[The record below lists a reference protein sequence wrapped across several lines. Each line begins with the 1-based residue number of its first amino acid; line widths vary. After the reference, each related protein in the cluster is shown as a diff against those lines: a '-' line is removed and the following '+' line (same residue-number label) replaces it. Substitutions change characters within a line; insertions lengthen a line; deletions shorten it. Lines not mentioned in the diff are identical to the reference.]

1 MSKSLLYASNLREEQ
16 DLHEKLLEGVE
27 QIALAVGSTLGPR
40 GRNVIIDRAGEV
52 PQVTKD
58 GVTVARNIQLS
69 DPVLN
74 SAVKMVQAV
83 ARAAVEEAGDG
94 TTTATVL
101 AHAIL
106 RAGLARV
113 KAGDGAVALQRAIQA
128 AVQLVTLGI
137 REMAKAPTD
146 EQIAQVATI
155 ATNGNEAFGQLILDA
170 IKKVGR
176 DGLFTFDD
184 ANKPEMSVEV
194 RSGFQLDS
202 GFRWPEFITD
212 REHGLAV
219 LENPYILI
227 TERQLAQG
235 IGSSTS
241 LHDPGP
247 LLSYVAG
254 LNLEGNQRQREKRPL
269 LIVCDDV
276 LEGSDAAQAF
286 LVNHA
291 QKNVQICVVRAP
303 GYGDLK
309 RAMLQDLA
317 MATGGK
323 VLTMDGGDTLSRWV
337 FDRRNNWTGDN
348 LGQCK
353 RVIVSNRRTILEG
366 CPGDP
371 HDSELVTKF
380 AAGLREQAKDHPDPM
395 TREHMYQRA
404 ARLAGQVAVL
414 KVGAQTEAE
423 AKALR
428 DAAEDAVLAVRCA
441 VTEGIVPGGG
451 LCLYVLARMLENAAG
466 EIPGDLRHGAQIVA
480 EAMRAPLRLIA
491 QNAGEDPDVITR
503 KIDNLWKAATVDGE
517 TKVPL
522 GFNAAS
528 AKFEDMVSAGIVDPA
543 KVVRVAI
550 EKASSIAAL
559 MLTSSCLVYFEQQKG
574 APVIQLPQIPM
585 QGGPRG

>member
-1 MSKSLLYASNLREEQ
+1 MSKALLYASNLQAEQ
-16 DLHEKLLEGVE
+16 DLHEQLLRGVE

-40 GRNVIIDRAGEV
+40 GRNVIIDKAGET

-58 GVTVARNIQLS
+58 GVTVARNIQLT

-74 SAVKMVQAV
+74 AAAKLVQHV

-101 AHAIL
+101 AHAIFK
-106 RAGLARV
+106 AGLSRV

-128 AVQLVTLGI
+128 AAMLVSEGI
-137 REMAKAPTD
+137 RHMAKAPTD

-155 ATNGNEAFGQLILDA
+155 STNGNEAFGKLILDA

-176 DGLFTFDD
+176 DGLITIDD
-184 ANKPEMSVEV
+184 ANRPEMTVEV
-194 RSGFQLDS
+194 RDGFPLESGFL
-202 GFRWPEFITD
+202 WPEFVTD
-212 REHGLAV
+212 REHGQAV

-235 IGSSTS
+235 IGPAPS

-247 LLSYVAG
+247 LLSFVAG
-254 LNLEGNQRQREKRPL
+254 LDKLGGTYRARERRPL
-269 LIVCDDV
+269 LIICDDV
-276 LEGSDAAQAF
+276 LTGSDAAQTF

-291 QKNVQICVVRAP
+291 QGNVQICIVRVP

-309 RAMLQDLA
+309 RATLADLA
-317 MATGGK
+317 MATGGQ
-323 VLTMDGGDTLSRWV
+323 VLKQDGGDLLSKWV
-337 FDRRNNWTGDN
+337 IDQKGQWTDAN
-348 LGQCK
+348 LGTCK
-353 RVIVSNRRTILEG
+353 RVVISNRRTILEG

-371 HDSELVTKF
+371 ADPGVVQRF
-380 AAGLREQAKDHPDPM
+380 AAGLREQATELPDPGH
-395 TREHMYQRA
+395 REHLLQRA

-423 AKALR
+423 AKQLR

-451 LCLYVLARMLENAAG
+451 LCLFLLANALENSAKEMPSHLA
-466 EIPGDLRHGAQIVA
+466 HGAQIVA
-480 EAMRAPLRLIA
+480 EAMRAPLRMIA
-491 QNAGEDPDVITR
+491 SNAGEDPDQVVE
-503 KIDNLWKAATVDGE
+503 NLVCVYSNAALAGKSSKPV
-517 TKVPL
+517 
-522 GFNAAS
+522 GFNAANG
-528 AKFEDMVSAGIVDPA
+528 EYQDLVEAGIVDPA

-559 MLTSSCLVYFEQQKG
+559 MLTSSCLVYFDPAAVRPP
-574 APVIQLPQIPM
+574 AP
-585 QGGPRG
+585 GGPRG